1 MEQDTICALAT
12 PSGSGAIAVIRVS
25 GNKSLEITDKIFKSG
40 RNDSL
45 KAAEGYSVRYGTIFN
60 EEEVID
66 QVLVTV
72 FRSPASYTGEDSVE
86 ISCHCSPFIVKEIL
100 SLLVK
105 NGTRM
110 AAAGEFTQRAF
121 LNGKMDLAQA
131 EAVADLIASETA
143 SAHRVALSQ
152 MRGGFS
158 SELSSMRASLLE
170 IVALMEL
177 ELDFSEEEVEF
188 ADRKHLRLLLDE
200 TLAHIGELISGFK
213 LGNVIKNGIPVAIAG
228 ATNTG
233 KSTLLNAI
241 LGEERAIVSP
251 IHGTTRDF
259 IEDTVNIDGTL
270 FRFIDTAGIR
280 KTHETLE
287 NIGIERTFEKI
298 RQATVVLLMLDAT
311 RPDNFDDSIHT
322 LTLKVDQSHQKVI
335 ILINKCDLVLDL
347 PKSGSGRDAILV
359 NETTSGKDT
368 TLGED
373 EIEDEISGKDARSAK
388 YADEISGRDAMS
400 AKYAI
405 EVDDIDAILGKY
417 VENVRE
423 YSSSAGLSPIAII
436 PISAGKRL
444 GLNSIKKTLHS
455 ICSIGVTNSNSVLV
469 TNLRHFEALQNAHS
483 ALTRV
488 AEGLESTLPT
498 DLLTQDLRE
507 ALHHLG
513 TITGAITTDEV
524 LGEIFGRFCIG
535 K

>member
-1 MEQDTICALAT
+1 
-12 PSGSGAIAVIRVS
+12 
-25 GNKSLEITDKIFKSG
+25 
-40 RNDSL
+40 
-45 KAAEGYSVRYGTIFN
+45 
-60 EEEVID
+60 
-66 QVLVTV
+66 
-72 FRSPASYTGEDSVE
+72 
-86 ISCHCSPFIVKEIL
+86 
-100 SLLVK
+100 
-105 NGTRM
+105 
-110 AAAGEFTQRAF
+110 
-121 LNGKMDLAQA
+121 
-131 EAVADLIASETA
+131 
-143 SAHRVALSQ
+143 
-152 MRGGFS
+152 
-158 SELSSMRASLLE
+158 
-170 IVALMEL
+170 
-177 ELDFSEEEVEF
+177 VEF
-188 ADRKHLRLLLDE
+188 ADRKHLRSLLDE

-311 RPDNFDDSIHT
+311 RPDNFDDSINT
-322 LTLKVDQSHQKVI
+322 LTLKVNQSQQKVI
-335 ILINKCDLVLDL
+335 VLINKCDLVLDL
-347 PKSGSGRDAILV
+347 PKSGK
-359 NETTSGKDT
+359 ETVSVKDT
-368 TLGED
+368 ILGE
-373 EIEDEISGKDARSAK
+373 
-388 YADEISGRDAMS
+388 DEISGRDAMS
-400 AKYAI
+400 GKYAI

-423 YSSSAGLSPIAII
+423 YAASAGLSPTAII

-444 GLNSIKKTLHS
+444 GLDSIKKTLHS

-469 TNLRHFEALQNAHS
+469 TNLRHFEALKNAHS

>member
-12 PSGSGAIAVIRVS
+12 PSGSGAIAIIRVS
-25 GNKSLEITDKIFKSG
+25 GNDSLEITDKIFKSG

-45 KAAEGYSVRYGTIFN
+45 KAAEGYSVRYGTIFDG
-60 EEEVID
+60 EGVVD

-86 ISCHCSPFIVKEIL
+86 ISCHCSPFIIKEIL
-100 SLLVK
+100 SLLIK
-105 NGTRM
+105 NGSRM
-110 AAAGEFTQRAF
+110 ALAGEFTQRAF

-143 SAHRVALSQ
+143 SAHRVAISQ

-158 SELSSMRASLLE
+158 SELSSMRANLLE

-188 ADRKHLRLLLDE
+188 ADRKHLRSLLDE

-213 LGNVIKNGIPVAIAG
+213 LGNVIKNGVPVAIAG

-251 IHGTTRDF
+251 IHGTTRDY

-280 KTHETLE
+280 TTHETLE
-287 NIGIERTFEKI
+287 TIGIERTFEKI
-298 RQATVVLLMLDAT
+298 REASVVLLMLDVT
-311 RPDNFDDSIHT
+311 RPDNFDDSINT
-322 LTLKVDQSHQKVI
+322 LTLKIDPSQQQVI

-347 PKSGSGRDAILV
+347 PKSGKGLIDP
-359 NETTSGKDT
+359 
-368 TLGED
+368 
-373 EIEDEISGKDARSAK
+373 
-388 YADEISGRDAMS
+388 
-400 AKYAI
+400 
-405 EVDDIDAILGKY
+405 DDIDPILGKY
-417 VENVRE
+417 VENVSE
-423 YSSSAGLSPIAII
+423 YATSAGLSPIAII
-436 PISAGKRL
+436 PISAGRHL
-444 GLNSIKKTLHS
+444 GLDSIKKTLHS
-455 ICSIGVTNSNSVLV
+455 ICSIGVTNSKSVLV

-483 ALTRV
+483 ALIRV

-524 LGEIFGRFCIG
+524 LGEIFSRFCIG

>member
-12 PSGSGAIAVIRVS
+12 PNGSGAIAIIRVS
-25 GNKSLEITDKIFKSG
+25 GKDSLEITDKIFKSG

-60 EEEVID
+60 EEGVVD
-66 QVLVTV
+66 QVLITV
-72 FRSPASYTGEDSVE
+72 FHSPASYTGEDSVE
-86 ISCHCSPFIVKEIL
+86 ISCHCSPFIIKEIL

-105 NGTRM
+105 NGARM
-110 AAAGEFTQRAF
+110 ALAGEFTQRAF

-143 SAHRVALSQ
+143 SAHRVAISQ

-158 SELSSMRASLLE
+158 SELSAMRANLLE

-188 ADRKHLRLLLDE
+188 ADRTHLRSLLDE

-213 LGNVIKNGIPVAIAG
+213 LGNVIKNGVPVAIAG

-251 IHGTTRDF
+251 IHGTTRDY

-280 KTHETLE
+280 TTHETLE
-287 NIGIERTFEKI
+287 TIGIERTFEKI
-298 RQATVVLLMLDAT
+298 REASVVLLMLDVT
-311 RPDNFDDSIHT
+311 RPDNFDDSINT
-322 LTLKVDQSHQKVI
+322 LTLKIDPSQQQVI
-335 ILINKCDLVLDL
+335 ILINKCDLILDL
-347 PKSGSGRDAILV
+347 PKSGKGLIDP
-359 NETTSGKDT
+359 
-368 TLGED
+368 
-373 EIEDEISGKDARSAK
+373 
-388 YADEISGRDAMS
+388 
-400 AKYAI
+400 
-405 EVDDIDAILGKY
+405 DDIDPILGKY
-417 VENVRE
+417 VENVSE
-423 YSSSAGLSPIAII
+423 YATSAGLSPIAII
-436 PISAGKRL
+436 PISASKRL
-444 GLNSIKKTLHS
+444 GLDSIKKTLHS

-524 LGEIFGRFCIG
+524 LGEIFSRFCIG

>member
-25 GNKSLEITDKIFKSG
+25 GNKSPEITDKIFKSS
-40 RNDSL
+40 REDSL
-45 KAAEGYSVRYGTIFN
+45 REAKGYTVRYGTIFN
-60 EEEVID
+60 EKEPVD
-66 QVLVTV
+66 KVLVTL
-72 FRSPASYTGEDSVE
+72 FLSPASYTGEDSVE
-86 ISCHCSPFIVKEIL
+86 ISCHNSPFIIKEIL

-105 NGTRM
+105 NGARM
-110 AAAGEFTQRAF
+110 AFAGEFTQRAF

-158 SELSSMRASLLE
+158 SELSSMRARLLE

-188 ADRKHLRLLLDE
+188 ADRKHLRSLLDE

-251 IHGTTRDF
+251 IHGTTRDY
-259 IEDTVNIDGTL
+259 IEGTVNIDGTL

-280 KTHETLE
+280 QTHETLE

-298 RQATVVLLMLDAT
+298 REATVVLLMLDAT
-311 RPDNFDDSIHT
+311 RPDNFDDSINT
-322 LTLKVDQSHQKVI
+322 LTLKVDPSQQKVI

-347 PKSGSGRDAILV
+347 PKSGSGWDAILIK
-359 NETTSGKDT
+359 EIISGKDT
-368 TLGED
+368 ILSED
-373 EIEDEISGKDARSAK
+373 EIEDEMSGK
-388 YADEISGRDAMS
+388 DAMS
-400 AKYAI
+400 AKYSI
-405 EVDDIDAILGKY
+405 EVDDIDAILAKY

-423 YSSSAGLSPIAII
+423 YSSSAGLSPVAII
-436 PISAGKRL
+436 PISAARHL
-444 GLNSIKKTLHS
+444 GLDSIKKTLHS
-455 ICSIGVTNSNSVLV
+455 ICSIGVTNSSSVLV
-469 TNLRHFEALQNAHS
+469 TNLRHFEALQNTHF
-483 ALTRV
+483 ALTRLV
-488 AEGLESTLPT
+488 KGLESSLPT

-513 TITGAITTDEV
+513 TITGTITTDEV

>member
-12 PSGSGAIAVIRVS
+12 PNGSGAIAIIRVS

-60 EEEVID
+60 EEGVVD

-86 ISCHCSPFIVKEIL
+86 ISCHCSPFIINEIL

-105 NGTRM
+105 NGSRM
-110 AAAGEFTQRAF
+110 ALAGEFTQRAF

-131 EAVADLIASETA
+131 EAVADLIVSETA
-143 SAHRVALSQ
+143 SAHRVAISQ

-158 SELSSMRASLLE
+158 SELSAMRANLLE

-188 ADRKHLRLLLDE
+188 ADRKHLRSLLDE

-213 LGNVIKNGIPVAIAG
+213 LGNVIKNGVPVAIAG

-251 IHGTTRDF
+251 IHGTTRDY

-280 KTHETLE
+280 TTHETLE
-287 NIGIERTFEKI
+287 TIGIERTFEKI
-298 RQATVVLLMLDAT
+298 REASVVLLMLDVT
-311 RPDNFDDSIHT
+311 RPDNFDDSINT
-322 LTLKVDQSHQKVI
+322 LTLKIDPSQQQVI

-347 PKSGSGRDAILV
+347 PKSGKGLIDP
-359 NETTSGKDT
+359 
-368 TLGED
+368 
-373 EIEDEISGKDARSAK
+373 
-388 YADEISGRDAMS
+388 
-400 AKYAI
+400 
-405 EVDDIDAILGKY
+405 DDIDPILGKY
-417 VENVRE
+417 VENVSE
-423 YSSSAGLSPIAII
+423 YATSAGLSPTAII
-436 PISAGKRL
+436 PISASKRL
-444 GLNSIKKTLHS
+444 GLDSIKKTLHS
-455 ICSIGVTNSNSVLV
+455 ICSIGVTNSKSVLV

-524 LGEIFGRFCIG
+524 LGEIFSRFCIG

>member
-12 PSGSGAIAVIRVS
+12 PSGSGAIAVIRLS
-25 GNKSLEITDKIFKSG
+25 GNKSPEITDKIFKSSREG
-40 RNDSL
+40 SL
-45 KAAEGYSVRYGTIFN
+45 REAKGYTVRYGAIFN
-60 EEEVID
+60 EKEPVD
-66 QVLVTV
+66 KVLVTL
-72 FRSPASYTGEDSVE
+72 FLSPASYTGEDSVE
-86 ISCHCSPFIVKEIL
+86 ISCHNSPFIINEIL

-105 NGTRM
+105 NGARM
-110 AAAGEFTQRAF
+110 ALAGEFTQRAF

-158 SELSSMRASLLE
+158 SELSSMRARLLE

-188 ADRKHLRLLLDE
+188 ADRKHLRSLLDE

-213 LGNVIKNGIPVAIAG
+213 LGNVIKNGVPVAIAG

-251 IHGTTRDF
+251 IHGTTRDY

-280 KTHETLE
+280 QTHETLE

-298 RQATVVLLMLDAT
+298 REATVVLLMLDAT
-311 RPDNFDDSIHT
+311 RPDNFDDSINT
-322 LTLKVDQSHQKVI
+322 LTLKVDPSQQQVI
-335 ILINKCDLVLDL
+335 IMINKCDLVLDL
-347 PKSGSGRDAILV
+347 PKSGKGPIDP
-359 NETTSGKDT
+359 
-368 TLGED
+368 D
-373 EIEDEISGKDARSAK
+373 EIDP
-388 YADEISGRDAMS
+388 
-400 AKYAI
+400 
-405 EVDDIDAILGKY
+405 ILNKY
-417 VENVRE
+417 VENVKE

-436 PISAGKRL
+436 PISAARHL
-444 GLNSIKKTLHS
+444 GLDSIKKTLHS
-455 ICSIGVTNSNSVLV
+455 ICSIGITNSNSVLV
-469 TNLRHFEALQNAHS
+469 TNLRHFEALQNTHF

-488 AEGLESTLPT
+488 AKGLESTLPT

-513 TITGAITTDEV
+513 TITGTITTDEV

>member
-25 GNKSLEITDKIFKSG
+25 GKDALEITDNIFKSG
-40 RNDSL
+40 KNDSL
-45 KAAEGYSVRYGTIFN
+45 KSAEGYSVRFGSIFN
-60 EEEVID
+60 QDEVID
-66 QVLVTV
+66 QVLVTI

-86 ISCHCSPFIVKEIL
+86 ISCHCSPFIIKTIL

-105 NGTRM
+105 NGSRM
-110 AAAGEFTQRAF
+110 AFAGEFTQRAF

-158 SELSSMRASLLE
+158 AELSSMRARLLE

-188 ADRKHLRLLLDE
+188 ADRSHLSLLLDE
-200 TLAHIGELISGFK
+200 ALAQIGELMAGFK

-298 RQATVVLLMLDAT
+298 RQASVILLMLDAT
-311 RPDNFDDSIHT
+311 RPDNFDDSIYT
-322 LTLKVDQSHQKVI
+322 LTLKVDQSQQKVI

-347 PKSGSGRDAILV
+347 SKSGSGMEAI
-359 NETTSGKDT
+359 S
-368 TLGED
+368 GED
-373 EIEDEISGKDARSAK
+373 EISVNDTLSGENDMSDKDTISGSDEISGSV
-388 YADEISGRDAMS
+388 
-400 AKYAI
+400 KYAI
-405 EVDDIDAILGKY
+405 EIDDIDTILSKY
-417 VENVRE
+417 VENVKE
-423 YSSSAGLSPIAII
+423 YCTSAGLSPTAII

-444 GLNSIKKTLHS
+444 GLDSLKKTLHS
-455 ICSIGVTNSNSVLV
+455 VCSMGVTNSNSVLV

-483 ALTRV
+483 ALSRV
-488 AEGLESTLPT
+488 AEGLETTLPT

-513 TITGAITTDEV
+513 TITGTITTDEV
-524 LGEIFGRFCIG
+524 LGEIFSNFCIG

>member
-25 GNKSLEITDKIFKSG
+25 GNKSLEITDKIFKSSREG
-40 RNDSL
+40 SL
-45 KAAEGYSVRYGTIFN
+45 REAKGYTVRYGTIFN
-60 EEEVID
+60 EKEPVD
-66 QVLVTV
+66 KVLVTL
-72 FRSPASYTGEDSVE
+72 FLSPASYTGEDSVE
-86 ISCHCSPFIVKEIL
+86 ISCHNSPFIIKEIL

-105 NGTRM
+105 NGARM
-110 AAAGEFTQRAF
+110 ALAGEFTQRAF

-158 SELSSMRASLLE
+158 SQLSSMRARLLE

-188 ADRKHLRLLLDE
+188 ADRKHLRSLLDE

-213 LGNVIKNGIPVAIAG
+213 LGNVIKNGVPVAIAG

-251 IHGTTRDF
+251 IHGTTRDY

-280 KTHETLE
+280 QTHETLE

-298 RQATVVLLMLDAT
+298 REATVVLLMLDAT
-311 RPDNFDDSIHT
+311 RPDNFDDSINT
-322 LTLKVDQSHQKVI
+322 LTLKVDPSQQQVI

-347 PKSGSGRDAILV
+347 PKSGKGPIDP
-359 NETTSGKDT
+359 
-368 TLGED
+368 D
-373 EIEDEISGKDARSAK
+373 EIDP
-388 YADEISGRDAMS
+388 
-400 AKYAI
+400 
-405 EVDDIDAILGKY
+405 ILNKY
-417 VENVRE
+417 VDNVRE
-423 YSSSAGLSPIAII
+423 YSASAGLSPVAII
-436 PISAGKRL
+436 PISAARHL
-444 GLNSIKKTLHS
+444 GLDSIKKTLHS

-469 TNLRHFEALQNAHS
+469 TNLRHFEALQNTHI

-488 AEGLESTLPT
+488 AEGLESSLPT

-513 TITGAITTDEV
+513 TITGTITTDEV

>member
-45 KAAEGYSVRYGTIFN
+45 KTAEGYSVRYGTIFN
-60 EEEVID
+60 EEGVVD
-66 QVLVTV
+66 QVLITV

-86 ISCHCSPFIVKEIL
+86 ISCHCSPFIIKEIL

-105 NGTRM
+105 NGARM
-110 AAAGEFTQRAF
+110 ALAGEFTQRAF

-298 RQATVVLLMLDAT
+298 RQAAVVLLMLDAT

-373 EIEDEISGKDARSAK
+373 EIE
-388 YADEISGRDAMS
+388 DEISGRDAMS

>member
-12 PSGSGAIAVIRVS
+12 PNGSGAIAIIRVS
-25 GNKSLEITDKIFKSG
+25 GKDSLEITDKIFKSG

-60 EEEVID
+60 EEGVVD
-66 QVLVTV
+66 QVLITV
-72 FRSPASYTGEDSVE
+72 FHSPASYTGEDSVE
-86 ISCHCSPFIVKEIL
+86 ISCHCSPFIIKEIL

-105 NGTRM
+105 NGARM
-110 AAAGEFTQRAF
+110 ALAGEFTQRAF

-143 SAHRVALSQ
+143 SAHRVAISQ

-158 SELSSMRASLLE
+158 SELSAMRANLLE

-188 ADRKHLRLLLDE
+188 ADRTHLRSLLDE

-251 IHGTTRDF
+251 IHGTTRDY

-280 KTHETLE
+280 TTHETLE
-287 NIGIERTFEKI
+287 TIGIERTFEKI
-298 RQATVVLLMLDAT
+298 REASVVLLMLDVT
-311 RPDNFDDSIHT
+311 RPDNFDDSINT
-322 LTLKVDQSHQKVI
+322 LTLKIDPSQQQVI
-335 ILINKCDLVLDL
+335 ILINKCDLILDL
-347 PKSGSGRDAILV
+347 PKSGKGLIDP
-359 NETTSGKDT
+359 
-368 TLGED
+368 
-373 EIEDEISGKDARSAK
+373 
-388 YADEISGRDAMS
+388 
-400 AKYAI
+400 
-405 EVDDIDAILGKY
+405 DDIDPILGKY
-417 VENVRE
+417 VENVSE
-423 YSSSAGLSPIAII
+423 YATSAGLSPIAII
-436 PISAGKRL
+436 PISAGKHL
-444 GLNSIKKTLHS
+444 GLDSIKKTLHS

-524 LGEIFGRFCIG
+524 LGEIFSRFCIG

>member
-12 PSGSGAIAVIRVS
+12 PAGSGAIAVIRVS
-25 GNKSLEITDKIFKSG
+25 GGKSLDVTDKIFKSS
-40 RNDSL
+40 REDSL
-45 KAAEGYSVRYGTIFN
+45 RDAEGYTVRYGQILN
-60 EEEVID
+60 EEGILD

-86 ISCHCSPFIVKEIL
+86 ISCHCSPFIINEIL

-105 NGTRM
+105 NGARM
-110 AAAGEFTQRAF
+110 ALAGEFTQRAF

-158 SELSSMRASLLE
+158 AELSSMRADLLE

-188 ADRKHLRLLLDE
+188 ADRTHLRSLVDDL
-200 TLAHIGELISGFK
+200 LAHIGELISGFK

-251 IHGTTRDF
+251 IHGTTRDY

-280 KTHETLE
+280 KTHETIE

-311 RPDNFDDSIHT
+311 RPDNFDDSINT
-322 LTLKVDQSHQKVI
+322 LTLKVDQSQQKVI

-347 PKSGSGRDAILV
+347 PKSGSGKDAILV
-359 NETTSGKDT
+359 NEGIS
-368 TLGED
+368 GED
-373 EIEDEISGKDARSAK
+373 EISINDTILDEDEMSGKD
-388 YADEISGRDAMS
+388 EMS

-417 VENVRE
+417 VDNVRE
-423 YSSSAGLSPIAII
+423 YAASAGLSPIAII
-436 PISAGKRL
+436 PISAARHL
-444 GLNSIKKTLHS
+444 GLDSIKKTLHS
-455 ICSIGVTNSNSVLV
+455 ICTVGTTHSNSVLV
-469 TNLRHFEALQNAHS
+469 TNLRHFEALQNTHS

-488 AEGLESTLPT
+488 AEGLETTLPT

-524 LGEIFGRFCIG
+524 LGEIFSNFCIG

>member
-12 PSGSGAIAVIRVS
+12 PNGSGAIAIIRVS
-25 GNKSLEITDKIFKSG
+25 GKDSLEITDKIFKSG

-60 EEEVID
+60 EEGVVD
-66 QVLVTV
+66 QVLITV
-72 FRSPASYTGEDSVE
+72 FHSPASYTGEDSVE
-86 ISCHCSPFIVKEIL
+86 ISCHCSPFIIKEIL

-105 NGTRM
+105 NGARM
-110 AAAGEFTQRAF
+110 ALAGEFTQRAF

-143 SAHRVALSQ
+143 SAHRVAISQ

-158 SELSSMRASLLE
+158 SELSAMRANLLE

-188 ADRKHLRLLLDE
+188 ADRTHLRSLLDE

-213 LGNVIKNGIPVAIAG
+213 LGNVIKNGVPVAIAG

-251 IHGTTRDF
+251 IHGTTRDY

-280 KTHETLE
+280 TTHETLE
-287 NIGIERTFEKI
+287 TIGIERTFEKI
-298 RQATVVLLMLDAT
+298 REASVVLLMLDVT
-311 RPDNFDDSIHT
+311 RPDNFDDSINT
-322 LTLKVDQSHQKVI
+322 LTLKIDPSQQQVI
-335 ILINKCDLVLDL
+335 ILINKCDLILDL
-347 PKSGSGRDAILV
+347 PKSGKGLIDP
-359 NETTSGKDT
+359 
-368 TLGED
+368 
-373 EIEDEISGKDARSAK
+373 
-388 YADEISGRDAMS
+388 
-400 AKYAI
+400 
-405 EVDDIDAILGKY
+405 DDIDPILGKY
-417 VENVRE
+417 VENVSE
-423 YSSSAGLSPIAII
+423 YATSAGLSPIAII
-436 PISAGKRL
+436 PISAGKHL
-444 GLNSIKKTLHS
+444 GLDSIKKTLHS
-455 ICSIGVTNSNSVLV
+455 ICSVGATNSNSVLV

-483 ALTRV
+483 ALIRV

-524 LGEIFGRFCIG
+524 LGEIFSRFCIG

>member
-12 PSGSGAIAVIRVS
+12 PAGSGAIAVIRLS
-25 GNKSLEITDKIFKSG
+25 GDKSLEIADKIFKSS
-40 RNDSL
+40 REDSL
-45 KAAEGYSVRYGTIFN
+45 KDAEGYTVRYGQILN
-60 EEEVID
+60 EEGILD

-86 ISCHCSPFIVKEIL
+86 ISCHCSPFIINEIL

-105 NGTRM
+105 NGARM
-110 AAAGEFTQRAF
+110 AAAGEFTQRSF
-121 LNGKMDLAQA
+121 LHGKMDLAQA

-158 SELSSMRASLLE
+158 AELSSMRADLLE

-188 ADRKHLRLLLDE
+188 ADRTHLRSLVDDL
-200 TLAHIGELISGFK
+200 LAHIGELISGFK

-233 KSTLLNAI
+233 KSTLLNTI

-251 IHGTTRDF
+251 IHGTTRDY

-280 KTHETLE
+280 QTHETLE

-311 RPDNFDDSIHT
+311 RPDNFDDSINT
-322 LTLKVDQSHQKVI
+322 LTLKVDQSQQKVI

-347 PKSGSGRDAILV
+347 PKSGSGKDAILIKETKSDGDTMSANATILDEDEKSV
-359 NETTSGKDT
+359 NDT
-368 TLGED
+368 ISGED
-373 EIEDEISGKDARSAK
+373 EMEDE
-388 YADEISGRDAMS
+388 MS

-423 YSSSAGLSPIAII
+423 YSASAGLSPTAII
-436 PISAGKRL
+436 PISASRHL
-444 GLNSIKKTLHS
+444 GLDSIKKTLHS
-455 ICSIGVTNSNSVLV
+455 ICTVGTTHGNSVLV
-469 TNLRHFEALQNAHS
+469 TNLRHFEALQNSHS

-488 AEGLESTLPT
+488 AEGLETTLPT

-524 LGEIFGRFCIG
+524 LGEIFSKFCIG

>member
-25 GNKSLEITDKIFKSG
+25 GNKSPEITDKIFKSSREG
-40 RNDSL
+40 SL
-45 KAAEGYSVRYGTIFN
+45 REAKGHTVRYGTIFN
-60 EEEVID
+60 EKEPVD
-66 QVLVTV
+66 KVLVTL
-72 FRSPASYTGEDSVE
+72 FLSPASYTGEDSVE
-86 ISCHCSPFIVKEIL
+86 ISCHNSPFIIKEIL

-105 NGTRM
+105 NGARM
-110 AAAGEFTQRAF
+110 ALAGEFTQRAF

-131 EAVADLIASETA
+131 EAVADLIVSETA

-158 SELSSMRASLLE
+158 SELSSMRARLLE

-188 ADRKHLRLLLDE
+188 ADRKHLRSLLDE

-213 LGNVIKNGIPVAIAG
+213 LGNVIKNGVPVAIAG

-251 IHGTTRDF
+251 IHGTTRDY

-280 KTHETLE
+280 QTHETLE

-298 RQATVVLLMLDAT
+298 REATVVLLMLDAT
-311 RPDNFDDSIHT
+311 RPDNFDDSINT
-322 LTLKVDQSHQKVI
+322 LTLKVDQSQQQVI

-347 PKSGSGRDAILV
+347 PKSGKG
-359 NETTSGKDT
+359 TSSVQDT
-368 TLGED
+368 ILGED
-373 EIEDEISGKDARSAK
+373 EISINDTISGEEEIEYEKSGKDA
-388 YADEISGRDAMS
+388 MS
-400 AKYAI
+400 VKYAI

-417 VENVRE
+417 VDNVRE
-423 YSSSAGLSPIAII
+423 YSASAGLSPIAII
-436 PISAGKRL
+436 PISAARHL
-444 GLNSIKKTLHS
+444 GLDSIKKTLHS

-488 AEGLESTLPT
+488 AEGLETSLPT

-513 TITGAITTDEV
+513 TITGTITTDEV
-524 LGEIFGRFCIG
+524 LGEIFGRFCVG

>member
-25 GNKSLEITDKIFKSG
+25 GKDALEITDKIFKSG

-45 KAAEGYSVRYGTIFN
+45 KSAEGYSVRFGSIFN
-60 EEEVID
+60 QDEVID
-66 QVLVTV
+66 QVLVTI

-86 ISCHCSPFIVKEIL
+86 ISCHCSPFIIKTIL
-100 SLLVK
+100 SLLMK
-105 NGTRM
+105 NGARM
-110 AAAGEFTQRAF
+110 ALAGEFTQRAF

-158 SELSSMRASLLE
+158 AELSSMRARLLE

-188 ADRKHLRLLLDE
+188 ADRAHLRLLLYE
-200 TLAHIGELISGFK
+200 ALAQIGELMAGFK

-233 KSTLLNAI
+233 KSTLLNTI

-298 RQATVVLLMLDAT
+298 RQASVILLMLDAT
-311 RPDNFDDSIHT
+311 RPDNFDDSINT
-322 LTLKVDQSHQKVI
+322 LTLKVDPSQQQVI
-335 ILINKCDLVLDL
+335 IMINKCDLVLDL
-347 PKSGSGRDAILV
+347 PKSGKGPIDP
-359 NETTSGKDT
+359 
-368 TLGED
+368 D
-373 EIEDEISGKDARSAK
+373 EIDP
-388 YADEISGRDAMS
+388 
-400 AKYAI
+400 
-405 EVDDIDAILGKY
+405 ILNKY

-423 YSSSAGLSPIAII
+423 YSSSAGLSPTAII

-444 GLNSIKKTLHS
+444 GLDSLKKTLHS
-455 ICSIGVTNSNSVLV
+455 ICSISATNSNSVLV

-483 ALTRV
+483 ALSRV
-488 AEGLESTLPT
+488 AEGLETTLPT

-513 TITGAITTDEV
+513 TITGTITTDEV

>member
-25 GNKSLEITDKIFKSG
+25 GSMSLEITDKIFKSG

-45 KAAEGYSVRYGTIFN
+45 KAAEGYSVRYGSIFN

-86 ISCHCSPFIVKEIL
+86 ISCHCSPFIIKEIL

-105 NGTRM
+105 NGSRM
-110 AAAGEFTQRAF
+110 ALAGEFTQRAF

-188 ADRKHLRLLLDE
+188 ADRKHLRSLLDE

-280 KTHETLE
+280 QTRETLE

-298 RQATVVLLMLDAT
+298 RQAYVVLLMLDVT

-322 LTLKVDQSHQKVI
+322 LTLKVDQSQQQVI

-347 PKSGSGRDAILV
+347 PKSGKGLIDP
-359 NETTSGKDT
+359 
-368 TLGED
+368 
-373 EIEDEISGKDARSAK
+373 
-388 YADEISGRDAMS
+388 
-400 AKYAI
+400 
-405 EVDDIDAILGKY
+405 DDIDPILGKY

-423 YSSSAGLSPIAII
+423 YCTSSGLSPIAII
-436 PISAGKRL
+436 PISAGRHL
-444 GLNSIKKTLHS
+444 GLDSIKKTLHS
-455 ICSIGVTNSNSVLV
+455 ICSVGVTNSNSVLV

-483 ALTRV
+483 ALSRV
-488 AEGLESTLPT
+488 AEGLETTLPT
-498 DLLTQDLRE
+498 DLLTQDLRD

>member
-25 GNKSLEITDKIFKSG
+25 GNKSLEITDKIFKSSREG
-40 RNDSL
+40 SL
-45 KAAEGYSVRYGTIFN
+45 REAKGYTVRYGTIFN
-60 EEEVID
+60 EKEPVD
-66 QVLVTV
+66 KVLVTL
-72 FRSPASYTGEDSVE
+72 FLSPASYTGEDSVE
-86 ISCHCSPFIVKEIL
+86 ISCHNSPFIIKEIL

-105 NGTRM
+105 NGARM
-110 AAAGEFTQRAF
+110 ALAGEFTQRAF

-158 SELSSMRASLLE
+158 SQLSSMRARLLE

-188 ADRKHLRLLLDE
+188 ADRKHLRSLLDE

-213 LGNVIKNGIPVAIAG
+213 LGNVIKNGVPVAIAG

-251 IHGTTRDF
+251 IHGTTRDY

-280 KTHETLE
+280 QTHETLE

-298 RQATVVLLMLDAT
+298 REATVVLLMLDAT
-311 RPDNFDDSIHT
+311 RPDNFDDSINT
-322 LTLKVDQSHQKVI
+322 LTLKVDPSQQQVI

-347 PKSGSGRDAILV
+347 PKSA
-359 NETTSGKDT
+359 KDT
-368 TLGED
+368 ISDNDTILG
-373 EIEDEISGKDARSAK
+373 EDEISGK
-388 YADEISGRDAMS
+388 DAMS

-417 VENVRE
+417 VENVKE
-423 YSSSAGLSPIAII
+423 YCDSADLSPTAII
-436 PISAGKRL
+436 PISAARHL
-444 GLNSIKKTLHS
+444 GLDSIKKTLHS

-469 TNLRHFEALQNAHS
+469 TNLRHFEALQNTHF
-483 ALTRV
+483 ALTRL
-488 AEGLESTLPT
+488 AEGLESSLPT

-513 TITGAITTDEV
+513 TITGTITTDEV

>member
-45 KAAEGYSVRYGTIFN
+45 KTAEGYSVRYGTIFN
-60 EEEVID
+60 ENEVID

-105 NGTRM
+105 NGSRM
-110 AAAGEFTQRAF
+110 ALAGEFTQRAF

-188 ADRKHLRLLLDE
+188 ADRKHLRSLLDE

-311 RPDNFDDSIHT
+311 RPDNFDDSINT
-322 LTLKVDQSHQKVI
+322 LTLKVNQSQQKVI
-335 ILINKCDLVLDL
+335 VLINKCDLVLDL
-347 PKSGSGRDAILV
+347 PKSGK
-359 NETTSGKDT
+359 ETVSVKDT
-368 TLGED
+368 ILGE
-373 EIEDEISGKDARSAK
+373 
-388 YADEISGRDAMS
+388 DEISGRDAMS
-400 AKYAI
+400 GKYAI

-423 YSSSAGLSPIAII
+423 YAASAGLSPTAII

-444 GLNSIKKTLHS
+444 GLDSIKKTLHS

-469 TNLRHFEALQNAHS
+469 TNLRHFEALQNVAS
-483 ALTRV
+483 LLQAL
-488 AEGLESTLPT
+488 SY
-498 DLLTQDLRE
+498 
-507 ALHHLG
+507 
-513 TITGAITTDEV
+513 
-524 LGEIFGRFCIG
+524 C
-535 K
+535 

>member
-1 MEQDTICALAT
+1 MAL
-12 PSGSGAIAVIRVS
+12 
-25 GNKSLEITDKIFKSG
+25 
-40 RNDSL
+40 
-45 KAAEGYSVRYGTIFN
+45 
-60 EEEVID
+60 
-66 QVLVTV
+66 
-72 FRSPASYTGEDSVE
+72 
-86 ISCHCSPFIVKEIL
+86 
-100 SLLVK
+100 
-105 NGTRM
+105 
-110 AAAGEFTQRAF
+110 AGEFTQRAF

-188 ADRKHLRLLLDE
+188 ADRKHLRSLLDE

-311 RPDNFDDSIHT
+311 RPDNFDDSINT
-322 LTLKVDQSHQKVI
+322 LTLKVNQSQQKVI
-335 ILINKCDLVLDL
+335 VLINKCDLVLDL
-347 PKSGSGRDAILV
+347 PKSGK
-359 NETTSGKDT
+359 ETVSVKDT
-368 TLGED
+368 ILGE
-373 EIEDEISGKDARSAK
+373 
-388 YADEISGRDAMS
+388 DEISGRDAMS
-400 AKYAI
+400 GKYAI

-423 YSSSAGLSPIAII
+423 YAASAGLSPTAII

-444 GLNSIKKTLHS
+444 GLDSIKKTLHS

-469 TNLRHFEALQNAHS
+469 TNLRHFEALKNAHS

>member
-25 GNKSLEITDKIFKSG
+25 GNKSLEIADKIFKSG

-86 ISCHCSPFIVKEIL
+86 ISCHCSPFIIKEIL

-105 NGTRM
+105 NGSRM
-110 AAAGEFTQRAF
+110 ALAGEFTQRAF

-188 ADRKHLRLLLDE
+188 ADRKHLRSLLDE

-335 ILINKCDLVLDL
+335 ILINKCDLVLDF
-347 PKSGSGRDAILV
+347 PKSV
-359 NETTSGKDT
+359 KDT
-368 TLGED
+368 VSVKDTILGED
-373 EIEDEISGKDARSAK
+373 EIEDEISGK
-388 YADEISGRDAMS
+388 DAMS

-423 YSSSAGLSPIAII
+423 YSSSAGLSPTAII

-444 GLNSIKKTLHS
+444 GLDSIKKTLHS

-524 LGEIFGRFCIG
+524 LGEIFSRFCIG

>member
-45 KAAEGYSVRYGTIFN
+45 KTAEGYSVRYGTIFN
-60 EEEVID
+60 EDEVVD
-66 QVLVTV
+66 QVLITV

-86 ISCHCSPFIVKEIL
+86 ISCHCSPFIIKEIL

-105 NGTRM
+105 NGARM
-110 AAAGEFTQRAF
+110 ALAGEFTQRAF

-298 RQATVVLLMLDAT
+298 RQAAVVLLMLDAT

-373 EIEDEISGKDARSAK
+373 EIE
-388 YADEISGRDAMS
+388 DEISGRDAMS

>member
-12 PSGSGAIAVIRVS
+12 PSGSGAIAVIRIS
-25 GNKSLEITDKIFKSG
+25 GPKSLEITDKIFKSG
-40 RNDSL
+40 RKDSL
-45 KAAEGYSVRYGTIFN
+45 KNAEGYSVRYGSIFN
-60 EEEVID
+60 EEGIVD
-66 QVLVTV
+66 QVLVTI

-86 ISCHCSPFIVKEIL
+86 ISCHCSPFIIKEIL

-105 NGTRM
+105 NGSRM
-110 AAAGEFTQRAF
+110 ALAGEFTQRAF
-121 LNGKMDLAQA
+121 LNGKMDLAQS

-158 SELSSMRASLLE
+158 AELSSMRARLLE

-188 ADRKHLRLLLDE
+188 ADRSHLRLLLDE
-200 TLAHIGELISGFK
+200 ALAQIGELMAGFK

-298 RQATVVLLMLDAT
+298 RQASVILLMLDAT
-311 RPDNFDDSIHT
+311 RPDNFDDSIYT
-322 LTLKVDQSHQKVI
+322 LTLKVDQFQQKVI
-335 ILINKCDLVLDL
+335 VLINKCDLVLDL
-347 PKSGSGRDAILV
+347 SKSGTGKEAISGEDEILLNDTLSGENAI
-359 NETTSGKDT
+359 SGKDT
-368 TLGED
+368 ILGED
-373 EIEDEISGKDARSAK
+373 EIENEISGKV
-388 YADEISGRDAMS
+388 EMS
-400 AKYAI
+400 SQYAI
-405 EVDDIDAILGKY
+405 EIDDIDAILGKY
-417 VENVRE
+417 VENVKE
-423 YSSSAGLSPIAII
+423 YCTSAGLSPVDII
-436 PISAGKRL
+436 PISAGRRL
-444 GLNSIKKTLHS
+444 GLDSLKKTLHS
-455 ICSIGVTNSNSVLV
+455 ICSISATNSNSVLV

-483 ALTRV
+483 ALSRV
-488 AEGLESTLPT
+488 AEGLETTLPT

-513 TITGAITTDEV
+513 TITGTITTDEV
-524 LGEIFGRFCIG
+524 LGKIFGRFCIG

>member
-45 KAAEGYSVRYGTIFN
+45 KTAEGYSVRYGTIFN
-60 EEEVID
+60 ENEVID

-105 NGTRM
+105 NGSRM
-110 AAAGEFTQRAF
+110 ALAGEFTQRAF

-188 ADRKHLRLLLDE
+188 ADRKHLRSLLDE

-311 RPDNFDDSIHT
+311 RPDNFDDSINT
-322 LTLKVDQSHQKVI
+322 LTLKVNQSQQKVI
-335 ILINKCDLVLDL
+335 VLINKCDLVLDL
-347 PKSGSGRDAILV
+347 PKSGK
-359 NETTSGKDT
+359 ETVSVKDT
-368 TLGED
+368 ILGE
-373 EIEDEISGKDARSAK
+373 
-388 YADEISGRDAMS
+388 DEISGRDAMS
-400 AKYAI
+400 GKYAI

-423 YSSSAGLSPIAII
+423 YAASAGLSPTAII

-444 GLNSIKKTLHS
+444 GLDSIKKTLHS

-469 TNLRHFEALQNAHS
+469 TNLRHFEALKNAHS

-513 TITGAITTDEV
+513 TITGTITTDEV
-524 LGEIFGRFCIG
+524 LGEIFSNFCIG

>member
-66 QVLVTV
+66 QVLITV

-105 NGTRM
+105 NGSRM
-110 AAAGEFTQRAF
+110 ALAGEFTQRAF

-188 ADRKHLRLLLDE
+188 ADRKHLRSLLDE

-311 RPDNFDDSIHT
+311 RPDNFDDSINT
-322 LTLKVDQSHQKVI
+322 LTLKVNQSQQKVI
-335 ILINKCDLVLDL
+335 VLINKCDLVLDL
-347 PKSGSGRDAILV
+347 PKSGK
-359 NETTSGKDT
+359 ETVSVKDT
-368 TLGED
+368 ILGE
-373 EIEDEISGKDARSAK
+373 
-388 YADEISGRDAMS
+388 DEISGRDAMS
-400 AKYAI
+400 GKYAI

-423 YSSSAGLSPIAII
+423 YAASAGLSPTAII

-444 GLNSIKKTLHS
+444 GLDSIKKTLHS

-469 TNLRHFEALQNAHS
+469 TNLRHFEALKNAHS

>member
-25 GNKSLEITDKIFKSG
+25 GNKSLEIADKIFKSG

-66 QVLVTV
+66 QVLITV

-86 ISCHCSPFIVKEIL
+86 ISCHCSPFIIKEIL

-105 NGTRM
+105 NGSRM
-110 AAAGEFTQRAF
+110 ALAGEFTQRAF

-188 ADRKHLRLLLDE
+188 ADRKHLRSLLDE

-311 RPDNFDDSIHT
+311 RPDNFDDSINT
-322 LTLKVDQSHQKVI
+322 LTLKVNQSQQKVI
-335 ILINKCDLVLDL
+335 VLINKCDLVLDL
-347 PKSGSGRDAILV
+347 PKSGK
-359 NETTSGKDT
+359 ETVSVKDT
-368 TLGED
+368 ILGE
-373 EIEDEISGKDARSAK
+373 
-388 YADEISGRDAMS
+388 DEISGRDAMS
-400 AKYAI
+400 GKYAI

-423 YSSSAGLSPIAII
+423 YAASAGLSPTAII

-444 GLNSIKKTLHS
+444 GLDSIKKTLHS

-469 TNLRHFEALQNAHS
+469 TNLRHFEALKNAHS

>member
-1 MEQDTICALAT
+1 
-12 PSGSGAIAVIRVS
+12 
-25 GNKSLEITDKIFKSG
+25 
-40 RNDSL
+40 
-45 KAAEGYSVRYGTIFN
+45 
-60 EEEVID
+60 
-66 QVLVTV
+66 
-72 FRSPASYTGEDSVE
+72 
-86 ISCHCSPFIVKEIL
+86 
-100 SLLVK
+100 
-105 NGTRM
+105 
-110 AAAGEFTQRAF
+110 
-121 LNGKMDLAQA
+121 
-131 EAVADLIASETA
+131 
-143 SAHRVALSQ
+143 
-152 MRGGFS
+152 
-158 SELSSMRASLLE
+158 LE

-188 ADRKHLRLLLDE
+188 ADRKHLRSLLDE

-298 RQATVVLLMLDAT
+298 RQATMVLLMLDAT

-347 PKSGSGRDAILV
+347 PKSV
-359 NETTSGKDT
+359 KDT
-368 TLGED
+368 LSVKDTILGED
-373 EIEDEISGKDARSAK
+373 EIEDEISGK
-388 YADEISGRDAMS
+388 DAMS

-423 YSSSAGLSPIAII
+423 YSSSAGLSPTAII

-444 GLNSIKKTLHS
+444 GLDSIKKTLHS